1 MSHIFMSYCR
11 HEQTLQALNEC
22 EWMDDLE
29 QVSQAKIKDCY
40 RLQKAIIELAKQFG
54 CEISNKDEVL
64 DNIKEQAIELSR

>member
-29 QVSQAKIKDCY
+29 QMSQAKIKTATPSVIKGA
-40 RLQKAIIELAKQFG
+40 KAPKFERKI
-54 CEISNKDEVL
+54 
-64 DNIKEQAIELSR
+64 DNE